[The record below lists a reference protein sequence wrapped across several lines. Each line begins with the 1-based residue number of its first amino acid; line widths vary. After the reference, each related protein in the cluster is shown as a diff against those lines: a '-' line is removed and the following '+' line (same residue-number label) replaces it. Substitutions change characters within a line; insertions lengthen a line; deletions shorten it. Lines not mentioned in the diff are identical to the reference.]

1 MLIVC
6 KFGGSSLSCA
16 AQFKKVKNIVSSDS
30 ARKVI
35 VVSAL
40 GKRHDSD
47 TKITD
52 LLYRMHYKINNSL
65 DFSNEWDI
73 FKERFIS
80 VRDELKINFDIEKE
94 LEELYNSLDKN
105 VSEAFLVSRG
115 EYFTA
120 LLMSAYI
127 DYKFIDSKDVIKF
140 ENSGILDENLTN
152 NKIKVSYDTK
162 GIVVPGFYGSYKD
175 GNIKL
180 LSRGGSDVTGSILS
194 KALQVDLY
202 ENWTDVSGI
211 MMVDPRIVKNPRVVP
226 EITYMELRELS
237 YMGANVLHE
246 ETIFPVQELNIPIN
260 LRNTNDPTKEGT
272 YIKDTVT
279 DNHIIT
285 GIAGKKGFVAYT
297 IYKKHLSNEI
307 GFIRKVLEIFEE
319 RCISIEHVPTGIDS
333 ISVVVALK
341 EVLPFENE
349 IIKEINDAVKPDNIE
364 VSEEMALIAVVGRN
378 MKSRPGV
385 SGIIFNTLGENDI
398 NVKLI
403 AQGLGEIDVILG
415 VLNKDYEK
423 TINSLY
429 NSLVDLKI

>member
-16 AQFKKVKNIVSSDS
+16 TQFKKVKNIVNDNN
-30 ARKVI
+30 ARKVV

-40 GKRHDSD
+40 GKRNDSD

-52 LLYRMHYKINNSL
+52 LLYRMYYKIRAGV
-65 DFSNEWDI
+65 DYTDEWSI
-73 FKERFIS
+73 FYNRFVG
-80 VRDELKINFDIEKE
+80 VRDELLIDYDIESE
-94 LEELYNSLDKN
+94 LDKLKETFKTDI
-105 VSEAFLVSRG
+105 SEAFLVSRG
-115 EYFTA
+115 EYLTA
-120 LLMSAYI
+120 LLMSSYI
-127 DYKFIDSKDVIKF
+127 GYKFVDSANVIKF
-140 ENSGILDENLTN
+140 NNNGLLDEELTN
-152 NKIKVSYDTK
+152 NRIKVSYDIK

-175 GNIKL
+175 DNIKL

-226 EITYMELRELS
+226 EITYIELRELS

-260 LRNTNDPTKEGT
+260 LRNTNSPNDDGT

-285 GIAGKKGFVAYT
+285 GIAGKKGFIAYN

-307 GFIRKVLEIFEE
+307 GFIRKVLEIFED
-319 RCISIEHVPTGIDS
+319 RNISIEHVPTGIDS
-333 ISVVVALK
+333 ISVVVSHK
-341 EVLPFENE
+341 ESKIYELEIINE
-349 IIKEINDAVKPDNIE
+349 INRVVAPDTIEISD
-364 VSEEMALIAVVGRN
+364 EMALIAIVGRN
-378 MKSRPGV
+378 MKSHVGT
-385 SGIIFNTLGENDI
+385 SGIIFKTLGENNI

-403 AQGLGEIDVILG
+403 AQGLDEIDVILG
-415 VLNKDYEK
+415 VNEIDYEK
-423 TINSLY
+423 TIISLY
-429 NSLVDLKI
+429 NNLVDLKL